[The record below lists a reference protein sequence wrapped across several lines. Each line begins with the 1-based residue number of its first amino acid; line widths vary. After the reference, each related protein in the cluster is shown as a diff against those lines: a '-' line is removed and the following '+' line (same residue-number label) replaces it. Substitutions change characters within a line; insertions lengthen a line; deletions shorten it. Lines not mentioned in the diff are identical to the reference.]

1 MAKQLL
7 CAAVFVVVALCFE
20 PAPVSAHPT
29 DPPHRCRE
37 CCGCP
42 TYYAP
47 GGSAISLSEGN
58 LREQLHLF
66 TLKSAFG
73 TTVNFSLSYNSY
85 NADASRT
92 NLDTVLGFGWTHSLN
107 ILLFTE
113 GGPDMIRMDGEGRMT
128 AFEAQPD
135 GTFVATPGNFETLVG
150 NADGTFTIRQK
161 NGTTFD
167 FALIPDT
174 PFDFFGN
181 PIYRLTRTVDRN
193 GNTTALTYI
202 NGDLTEITDAYGRRF
217 TLTYSSNHKLRTI
230 ADPLGRMVSVT
241 YNLDETEPVAIA
253 DPIGTHTQFEYN
265 SSGQIVSKVDRDG
278 RLFRYSY
285 ENGKPVAIRD
295 ELDAPLY
302 TLTNSLD
309 WETEAGLVRRY
320 VPATTT
326 LTDGRGNAWQYDYE
340 IHGYLTRI
348 TAPDGSTSTYT

>member
-1 MAKQLL
+1 MPRAPAERSEGGGMAKQLR

-29 DPPHRCRE
+29 DPPLRCRE

-73 TTVNFSLSYNSY
+73 ATVNFSLSYNSY

-150 NADGTFTIRQK
+150 NADGTFTIQQK

-167 FALIPDT
+167 FALIPGT

-193 GNTTALTYI
+193 NNATILTYA
-202 NGDLTEITDAYGRRF
+202 NGNLTQITDTYGRSLV
-217 TLTYSSNHKLRTI
+217 LTYSSDNKLRTI
-230 ADPLGRMVSVT
+230 ADPLGR
-241 YNLDETEPVAIA
+241 I
-253 DPIGTHTQFEYN
+253 
-265 SSGQIVSKVDRDG
+265 
-278 RLFRYSY
+278 
-285 ENGKPVAIRD
+285 
-295 ELDAPLY
+295 
-302 TLTNSLD
+302 
-309 WETEAGLVRRY
+309 
-320 VPATTT
+320 TT
-326 LTDGRGNAWQYDYE
+326 LSYDLDGAQVATITDPAGG
-340 IHGYLTRI
+340 LTR
-348 TAPDGSTSTYT
+348 Y